1 MDRQPDQQQGL
12 PARSLSDSELERQ
25 GTRAH
30 ATRNWVFLHGTA
42 DQFRH
47 HTERML
53 ELEQEY
59 LRRHP
64 KRTWQ
69 GAAGEG
75 APAGVDRVE
84 QIRQLMRT
92 FGAQM
97 EGLLAELAEA
107 QAAAGGGEAAPEA
120 AEVRLLARFAE
131 VPDGRMH
138 KLEAHQAARELGMHA
153 ADVARLYKQEPPLL
167 ATAGAYRFL
176 TDAGREWL
184 AAQQVEAPS

>member
-1 MDRQPDQQQGL
+1 MDRTERQHGL
-12 PARSLSDSELERQ
+12 PASLLSDADLERQ

-69 GAAGEG
+69 GAAGDA
-75 APAGVDRVE
+75 APAAHDRVE
-84 QIRQLMRT
+84 QIRHLLRS
-92 FGAQM
+92 FGSQM
-97 EGLLAELAEA
+97 EALLAELADA
-107 QAAAGGGEAAPEA
+107 QAAAVGAPSATPVAEA
-120 AEVRLLARFAE
+120 RLLARFAE
-131 VPDGRMH
+131 VPGGRMH
-138 KLEAHQAARELGMHA
+138 KLEAHQAARELGLRPGG
-153 ADVARLYKQEPPLL
+153 VARLYTQDPPLL

-176 TDAGREWL
+176 TEAGRDWL
-184 AAQQVEAPS
+184 AEHEVSAT